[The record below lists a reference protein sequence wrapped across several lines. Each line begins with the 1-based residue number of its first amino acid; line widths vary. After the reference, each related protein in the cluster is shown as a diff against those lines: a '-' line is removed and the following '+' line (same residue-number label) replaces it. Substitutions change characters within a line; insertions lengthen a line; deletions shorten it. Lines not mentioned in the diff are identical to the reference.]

1 MSSSLTFSRNWR
13 KHKVEQKAL
22 DLPEYTQFSA
32 NANSTSAK
40 LEKNNNQVVQNWREQ
55 KVKQNVL
62 DLPLKVLRILK
73 TWMDYCVDLERSYEH
88 LNLTANLS

>member
-22 DLPEYTQFSA
+22 DLPEYTQFLA

-62 DLPLKVLRILK
+62 DLPSGIVKSPQDIK
-73 TWMDYCVDLERSYEH
+73 HMDGLLCRSGKK
-88 LNLTANLS
+88 L